1 MTDRTLHGVFLA
13 FDFGTRRIGVAV
25 GDSLTRSARPLPAV
39 AHHAAPDWKAIQTL
53 LRDWRPGACI
63 VGLPLD
69 LDGNDQTI
77 TSQARQFAAELRHR
91 FGVPV
96 HLADERLTSRAADDL
111 LRASRADG
119 SHPRRLRKGERD
131 GMAARLILE
140 QWLAAAPATPPAPAT
155 APLA

>member
-1 MTDRTLHGVFLA
+1 MSAAVGTKHGVFLA

-25 GDSLTRSARPLPAV
+25 GDSLTGRARPLPAI
-39 AHHAAPDWKAIQTL
+39 AHHAHPDWKAIHDL
-53 LRDWRPGACI
+53 LRDWRPNGCI

-69 LDGNDQTI
+69 LDGHDQAI
-77 TSQARQFAAELRHR
+77 TGQARQFAADLRHR

-96 HLADERLTSRAADDL
+96 HLTDERLTSRAADGL
-111 LRASRADG
+111 LRDARADG

-140 QWLAAAPATPPAPAT
+140 QWLAQAPAIEPTTT
-155 APLA
+155 AP